1 MYRIGV
7 DVGGTFTDFS
17 ILNEETLDVHYYKV
31 ASTPEDPSEAI
42 QKGVSDL
49 LAMHAV
55 PTARVSHLAHGTTV
69 ATNMVIEERG
79 SKTGLLTTK
88 GFRDVLE
95 IGRQAR
101 PHLYDYSVTKP
112 TPLVAREHRLEIE
125 ERVGPDG
132 DIITPLENDQ
142 LEAAVA
148 NLKAANV
155 SAVAVC
161 FLHSYRMPD
170 HEERAREVIEA
181 LFPDAYIS
189 LSSEVLPE
197 FREYER
203 LSTTVIN
210 AYLGPRIQRYLKRF
224 LERIAELGLDLE
236 PLTIHSNGGLMSV
249 QTVREYPVR
258 TCLSGPAAG
267 VIGATEIAKVA
278 GFPNLVTFDVGG
290 TSTDVSLV
298 HESQPLFTSMR
309 LISGHPIKMP
319 MIDINVIGAGGGS
332 VAWIDDAGAL
342 KVGPHSAGAHPGPVA
357 YGAGGTEPTLTD
369 ANVCLHRL
377 NPKTLLQ
384 GRMTVDEQAARQ
396 VIEARLARPLGLT
409 LEDVADGIIRIA
421 NANMARAIRSVSTE
435 RGHSINHFA
444 LFAYGGAG
452 PLHATE
458 LAEECGIPKVIVP
471 HEPGTMCARGML
483 LTDISFDFVRTEIA
497 DADQKAW
504 ERVCT
509 LFDEMFEEGN
519 TWLEQE
525 KVPVG
530 ERAFRPLVEARY
542 QGQNHEVKVEMDAVT
557 PVGLAEFLKGFEAAH
572 TLEYGY
578 AIADRSV
585 EIVNCRLKAVGKVTK
600 AGLRPREPGGVIED
614 AILEQREVYFGQ
626 RWGWTP
632 TNIYDR
638 ARLPVEVRFSG
649 PAVVEEMSS
658 TTIIFPLQSAYVDR
672 IGNIVITINPED

>member
-17 ILNEETLDVHYYKV
+17 ILNEKTKDVLYIKV
-31 ASTPEDPSEAI
+31 PSTPEDPSEAI
-42 QKGVSDL
+42 QSGISEL
-49 LAMHAV
+49 LEAHSIQPSQV
-55 PTARVSHLAHGTTV
+55 TYLAHGTTV

-112 TPLVAREHRLEIE
+112 TPLVAREHRLEID
-125 ERVGPDG
+125 ERIGPQGEVIRPVD
-132 DIITPLENDQ
+132 PEQ
-142 LEAAVA
+142 LEAAVEE
-148 NLKAANV
+148 LKTAGVA
-155 SAVAVC
+155 AVAIC
-161 FLHSYRMPD
+161 FVHSYRTAD
-170 HEERAREVIEA
+170 HEKRAREVIEA
-181 LFPDAYIS
+181 LFPEAYIS

-210 AYLGPRIQRYLKRF
+210 AYLGPRIQRYLDRF
-224 LERIAELGLDLE
+224 LERIRDLAIKVE

-249 QTVREYPVR
+249 HTVRGFPVR

-267 VIGATEIAKVA
+267 VVGATEIAKVA

-309 LISGHPIKMP
+309 LVARHPIKMP

-332 VAWIDDAGAL
+332 IAWIDDAGAL

-357 YGAGGTEPTLTD
+357 YGLGGDEPTITD

-377 NPKTLLQ
+377 NPQTLLR
-384 GRMTVDEQAARQ
+384 GRMPVDEQAARR
-396 VIEARLARPLGLT
+396 VIDERLARPLGLT
-409 LEDVADGIIRIA
+409 VEQAADGIIRIA

-435 RGHSINHFA
+435 RGHDINTFA

-452 PLHATE
+452 PLHAAE
-458 LAEECGIPKVIVP
+458 LAVECGLPKVIIP
-471 HEPGTMCARGML
+471 NEPGTMCARGML

-497 DADQKAW
+497 DATQQRW
-504 ERVCT
+504 ERICE
-509 LFDEMFEEGN
+509 LFDDMVREG
-519 TWLEQE
+519 THWLEQE
-525 KVPVG
+525 GVVAAK
-530 ERAFRPLVEARY
+530 RLYRRHIEARY
-542 QGQNHEVKVEMDAVT
+542 QGQNHEVKIEMDDVT
-557 PVGLAEFLKGFEAAH
+557 PNGLAEFLRRFEAAH
-572 TLEYGY
+572 SMEHGY
-578 AIADRSV
+578 SIADRKV
-585 EIVNCRLKAVGKVTK
+585 EIVNCRLKAVGQVQK
-600 AGLRPREPGGVIED
+600 AGLQPRQPGGVIED
-614 AILEQREVYFGQ
+614 AITEQREVYFGG
-626 RWGWTP
+626 RWGWVA

-638 ARLPVEVRFSG
+638 SRLPIDVLFSG
-649 PAVVEEMSS
+649 PAIIEEMSS
-658 TTIIFPLQSAYVDR
+658 TTTIFPLQSAYVDR
-672 IGNIVITINPED
+672 IGNIIININHEE